1 MPADPLALPLDPAWQ
16 PVLQGGVALLLAAV
30 LTLATRVA
38 LRRAGL
44 VAPPRGEVDWGRLLS
59 AGLGIVLLLSV
70 LASMLGVDGGVP
82 VGMLA
87 GALAALLPAGV
98 VAAAASVRARR
109 LRERADQVR
118 KSERDGLEAEAVLT
132 ERAGVVAAVVLAA
145 GSSAIGPVAL
155 VCAALGAVWVL
166 RHPTL
171 RPRLD
176 RALASVQAGRRLR
189 ADHRLRA
196 GSTVSWE
203 GLPHV
208 LLGPVGLTDT
218 RLGPASGGEGEE
230 TLVENTDLEGILAPP
245 PSEPDVLPL
254 DPLGG

>member
-1 MPADPLALPLDPAWQ
+1 MPADPLPLDPAWQ
-16 PVLQGGVALLLAAV
+16 PVLQGAVALVLAAL
-30 LTLATRVA
+30 LTLSARIA

-70 LASMLGVDGGVP
+70 LASVLGVDGGVP

-118 KSERDGLEAEAVLT
+118 KSERENLEAEAVLT

-155 VCAALGAVWVL
+155 VCAVLGAVWVL

-176 RALASVQAGRRLR
+176 QALASLQAGRRLR
-189 ADHRLRA
+189 SEHRLRA
-196 GSTVSWE
+196 GSPVTWE

-218 RLGPASGGEGEE
+218 RLGPAGGGEGEI
-230 TLVENTDLEGILAPP
+230 TLVENTDLEAVLDADHPEPP
-245 PSEPDVLPL
+245 ALP
-254 DPLGG
+254 PASPEG